1 VKKQLYVVK
10 IQSEQVVLAES
21 EAEAERLTRAHKW
34 DFDNWDTE
42 AQPMHAYPD
51 GWDGLCLAWGDD
63 EQRGLAAL
71 IAYGCA
77 PEMKGEP

>member
-1 VKKQLYVVK
+1 MKKQLYVVK

-42 AQPMHAYPD
+42 VQPMHAYPD
-51 GWDGLCLAWGDD
+51 GMVIAWPGATMSS
-63 EQRGLAAL
+63 EAL
-71 IAYGCA
+71 
-77 PEMKGEP
+77 PP